1 MSLVLGASGPVR
13 IRGAGTAFP
22 RRHLTNED
30 VLVLAAPRLWPDRE
44 APAGERLAFLARGLE
59 ENLGVRE
66 RAWAHVPG
74 EPFRHG
80 EEETTIDL
88 AARAAE
94 AALADAGLAAG
105 DVGLLIASTSTPAR
119 MSSTLSAAV
128 GSKLGAKRAACMDLR
143 TGCAAGL
150 FALTTAA
157 MYVGAGAGPVVVV
170 GAETFSKVIPPSYK
184 PAVVALGDG
193 AGALVLDAGDRGRL
207 AAAFLATD
215 GDLGRLVSTPGE
227 LPPTH
232 DAIDRGQYL
241 LDGAADEL
249 AATLPDKYVDAIGGV
264 LARAAM
270 TSADV
275 DLYVPHQTSVP
286 LIRDVAAR
294 VAIAAERTFVN
305 VPRHANVGAAGWIV
319 ALAEAR
325 AEGRVRDGMRVL
337 LAAVGGGMSW
347 AGAILET

>member
-1 MSLVLGASGPVR
+1 MSLVLGASGPLRV
-13 IRGAGTAFP
+13 RGAGTAFP
-22 RRHLTNED
+22 RRRLTNEE
-30 VLVLAAPRLWPDRE
+30 VLVLAAPRLWPERE
-44 APAGERLAFLARGLE
+44 PPTAERVAFLARGLE

-74 EPFRHG
+74 EPLRHG

-88 AARAAE
+88 GAAAARS
-94 AALADAGLAAG
+94 ALEDAGVAPSEL
-105 DVGLLIASTSTPAR
+105 GLVVVSTSTPPR
-119 MSSTLSAAV
+119 MTSTLSAAV
-128 GSKLGAKRAACMDLR
+128 GARLGAKRAACMDLR

-157 MYVGAGAGPVVVV
+157 MYVAAGAGLVLVV

-184 PAVVALGDG
+184 PAVVSLGDG
-193 AGALVLDAGDRGRL
+193 AGALVLDRAPRGGI

-215 GDLGRLVSTPGE
+215 GDLGRLVSTDGE

-232 DAIDRGQYL
+232 EAIDRGAYL
-241 LDGAADEL
+241 LSGAPDEL
-249 AATLPDKYVDAIGGV
+249 STTLPDKYVEAIEGA
-264 LARAAM
+264 LARARV
-270 TSADV
+270 TGGDV
-275 DLYVPHQTSVP
+275 DLYVPHQTSAP
-286 LIRDVAAR
+286 LIRSVAAR
-294 VAIAAERTFVN
+294 VGVPAHRTFVN

-325 AEGRVRDGMRVL
+325 REDRVHEGERVL

-347 AGAILET
+347 ASVILET